1 MDDEHTRLIRD
12 GINYSRKKV
21 LWDRVRALIKVDLG
35 QELPG
40 LRVKLS
46 EKAASSTTRHVR
58 TLFWWCGRQAKP
70 SAVFLS
76 SRNFSA
82 NRRKGRQTVRWKDTK
97 KDIRGQMDR
106 QADSRTDV

>member
-1 MDDEHTRLIRD
+1 MDDEHARLIRY

-58 TLFWWCGRQAKP
+58 NLFWWCGREAKP
-70 SAVFLS
+70 SSVFLS
-76 SRNFSA
+76 LRTSST
-82 NRRKGRQTVRWKDTK
+82 NRRKGRQTVRWKDTQ
-97 KDIRGQMDR
+97 KDTSGQMDR
-106 QADSRTDV
+106 QVNRRTDL